1 MSWILFLIVVAL
13 GGAFGIV
20 VTLIAR
26 RFEFGDPADDAS
38 AGIKLTGIYTVFAV
52 VLGFVIFSSWQ
63 FYLEASDS
71 IRDEASSS
79 SVINRSARALPA
91 GMGDPV
97 VQALEEYLSV
107 ASSQEWEELRE
118 GQVSSV
124 GQVALQNLNQAIFDI
139 PAGTDTSIAN
149 AQDTMMY
156 YLGAVEQARGDRVFL
171 AEDEDPEFVWAL
183 LAVGGLV
190 TVFLSATLHIRSR
203 TTHLQLVGSL
213 SAIIAAS
220 LFSVYALG
228 NPFTGP
234 FPVNPIPLEVAL
246 QTVAAPTVR

>member
-1 MSWILFLIVVAL
+1 MSWILFLIVVVL
-13 GGAFGIV
+13 GGAFGIA

-71 IRDEASSS
+71 IREEASSS

-97 VQALEEYLSV
+97 VQALEEYLSI
-107 ASSQEWEELRE
+107 ASSQEWEELSE
-118 GQVSSV
+118 GQTSLV
-124 GQVALQNLNQAIFDI
+124 GQAALQNLNQAIFNV
-139 PAGTDTSIAN
+139 PVGTDAAVAN

-190 TVFLSATLHIRSR
+190 TVFLSATLHVRSR

-220 LFSVYALG
+220 LFSVYALS

-246 QTVAAPTVR
+246 QTVAAPIVK